1 MYQFAME
8 WRVGW
13 RWLGMPD
20 FNSRRYLCNY
30 DYRRLPHLVTD
41 ILVIGTGVGGLRAA
55 IEAARY
61 GHVLVLSKTDPK
73 DSGTAM
79 AQGGVAAALGADDDA
94 ESHMADTMLVG
105 CGLCDGRAVRKMV
118 QEGPGCIRELID
130 WGAEFDRDDGHF
142 LLGLEGGHSRSRIL
156 HSHGD
161 ATGAEIARALLARTA
176 STPDI
181 LVFDNCYVV
190 DLLTTEAG
198 CVGAVTWSP
207 RFGLQ
212 MFWARQTILATGGVG
227 RLYREST
234 NLPQATGDG
243 YALAFRAGATLR
255 AMEMVQF
262 HPTTLYVAGATRAL
276 ISEAVRGE
284 GAYLTDRNGARFM
297 PQYHPQAELAPRDV
311 VSRAI
316 LRQMVKTSGT
326 HVFLDVRHIGSDRFH
341 KRFPYISKLCEQFG
355 VDVGKDLIPVR
366 PAEHYMIGGV
376 AVDLSGRTD
385 VKNLYAV
392 GEAANTGAHGAN
404 RLASNSLLEGL
415 VFGREAGRAAG
426 AALASIPNSAKPSVL
441 THAAPR
447 SQRRELDLPDVA
459 NALRSLMWRNVGIE
473 RNGEQ
478 LTDAV
483 DVLKFW
489 GRYVLDKSL
498 ETPAEW
504 EVQNMLTTGMLIA
517 RSALARDES
526 RGVHF
531 RTDYPHSEDR
541 RWRRNTLVRRG
552 ESELKLE
559 TEPMDE
565 STGG

>member
-1 MYQFAME
+1 
-8 WRVGW
+8 
-13 RWLGMPD
+13 MPD

-41 ILVIGTGVGGLRAA
+41 VLVIGTGVGGLRAA
-55 IEAARY
+55 IEAAQY

-79 AQGGVAAALGADDDA
+79 AQGGVAVALGPDDDL
-94 ESHMADTMLVG
+94 ESHIADTIQVG
-105 CGLCDGRAVRKMV
+105 CGLCDPAAVRKIV
-118 QEGPGCIRELID
+118 TEGPECIRELVD
-130 WGAEFDRDDGHF
+130 WGAEFDRDGERF

-198 CVGAVTWSP
+198 CVGAVTWHP

-234 NLPQATGDG
+234 NSPAATGDG

-262 HPTTLYVAGATRAL
+262 HPTTLYVAGATWAL

-284 GAYLTDRNGARFM
+284 GAYLTDKNGVRFM
-297 PQYHPQAELAPRDV
+297 PEYHPDAELAPRDV

-316 LRQMVKTSGT
+316 LRQMVKTNST
-326 HVFLDVRHIGSDRFH
+326 HVFLDVRHIGSARFH
-341 KRFPYISKLCEQFG
+341 ARFPYISKLCEQFG

-376 AVDLSGRTD
+376 ATDLSGRTA
-385 VKNLYAV
+385 VSNLYAV
-392 GEAANTGAHGAN
+392 GEVANTGAHGAN

-426 AALASIPNSAKPSVL
+426 AALSVVADAARPVGL
-441 THAAPR
+441 THVAPP
-447 SQRRELDLPDVA
+447 SHRRELDLPDVA
-459 NALRSLMWRNVGIE
+459 NALRSIMWRSVGIE
-473 RNGEQ
+473 RSADQ
-478 LTDAV
+478 LIDAV
-483 DVLKFW
+483 DVLNFW
-489 GRYVLDKSL
+489 GRYVMDKAL

-531 RTDYPHSEDR
+531 RTDYPRADDR
-541 RWRRNTLVRRG
+541 RWRRNILVRRG
-552 ESELKLE
+552 ESELMLD
-559 TEPMDE
+559 TEPVADAPA
-565 STGG
+565 TD